1 VANTLSFVARSR
13 TRLVLVVV
21 ALLALGGAV
30 AVTLAERSADEGGP
44 AADVTEVGAKGP
56 RSPFE
61 GALRPPARVRD
72 FSLRDQDGRLVSLH
86 ALRGRIVVLSP
97 MYTHCRDSCPLV
109 AQQIRDVLGDLPSHE
124 RDKVTALALS
134 VDPANDS
141 AESAKSFLLKQRV
154 RGYLDFLVGS
164 RSELE
169 PVWRAY
175 GFSAQTDRREHNSYV
190 VLIDRRGRQRVGF
203 PIGFLTP
210 ESLLH
215 DLRVLIEERA

>member
-1 VANTLSFVARSR
+1 
-13 TRLVLVVV
+13 VLVVV
-21 ALLALGGAV
+21 SVLALAGAAAATLASRSEDEDGGA
-30 AVTLAERSADEGGP
+30 AVVR
-44 AADVTEVGAKGP
+44 EVGVQGP
-56 RSPFE
+56 ESPFK
-61 GALRPPARVRD
+61 GALRPPSRVRD
-72 FSLRDQDGRLVSLH
+72 FSLRDQDGRLVALH

-109 AQQIRDVLGDLPSHE
+109 AQQIRDALGDLASGE
-124 RDKVTALALS
+124 RDQVTALALS

-141 AESAKSFLLKQRV
+141 AASAKRFLLEQRV

-164 RSELE
+164 RAELR

-175 GFSAQTDRREHNSYV
+175 GFSPQTERFEHNSYV

-215 DLRVLIEERA
+215 DLRTLIHEPS